1 MPNIEMTD
9 MPAGLNFLN
18 KEFDYNYPNGLNL
31 KPGAGK
37 DNLHNKLRDKIL
49 MRAYEACGAI
59 SKRFDSWN
67 QVDKV
72 LTTYIALDDDEED
85 IKDEDERKP
94 VSIVFPYSYVIMESI
109 LSYLLAAFFQE
120 PVFRYEGVSPEDT
133 LGAIMMEKK
142 IDLDVNK
149 SKIMLPIHTS
159 LRDSLAYGF
168 GVGAPGWD
176 VVRGKKTVKQDTGF
190 ISALTGMFSKT
201 GQSRQDVNTTL
212 YEGNDL
218 TNIDPYLCLPD
229 PNVAIHEVQKGE
241 YFGWLDRTNYMK
253 LLSDEKNIPGEYFNV
268 RYVRQVTSKRS
279 SIFGIDQSRREE
291 RTGGRWKD
299 INTSLYTT
307 GVDVIR
313 MYVNLIPKE
322 WELGSGEYP
331 EKWLFALAAD
341 DVIIQ
346 AKPLGLNHNR
356 YPVAVAAPDFDGYS
370 SSPVS
375 RIEILYGLQG
385 LLDFEMN
392 SHVANLRK
400 AINDMFVVDPYLINV
415 NDVKKPGPG
424 KIIRTRRPAWGRGVK
439 DAIQQ
444 LSVNDITRANVADA
458 GFISQ
463 LMKEVGGA
471 NDPLVGNLRQGGPE
485 RLTGQEFQGTQQGMF
500 SRLQRVARIIG
511 LQYMQDIGYM
521 FASHT
526 QQLMS
531 QDVYVSST
539 GRWQEVLMQEYAE
552 SIQGGKMKV
561 SPYDILVDYD
571 IKVRD
576 GSVPGN
582 NFSQFWVE
590 IFKMGLQ
597 NPEAA
602 AGMGLDMGKLFKH
615 VGRNL
620 GAKNVDE
627 FVKVRVQSEEQI
639 EQGVDQGNVVPLDQ
653 AREGGV
659 I

>member
-1 MPNIEMTD
+1 MPTIQMTD
-9 MPAGLNFLN
+9 IPASSMKYLQDKYDYTYPLGLDLRPDS
-18 KEFDYNYPNGLNL
+18 E
-31 KPGAGK
+31 
-37 DNLHNKLRDKIL
+37 LHQKLRDKIL
-49 MRAYEACGAI
+49 MRAYEASGAI
-59 SKRFDSWN
+59 KKRFSSWN
-67 QVDKV
+67 EVDKV
-72 LTTYIALDDDEED
+72 LSTYIALDEDEED
-85 IKDEDERKP
+85 LKLDDSRKP
-94 VSIVFPYSYVIMESI
+94 VSIVFPYSYVILESI

-142 IDLDVNK
+142 IDLDCNRNK
-149 SKIMLPIHTS
+149 VMLPLHTIY
-159 LRDSLAYGF
+159 RDSLAYGF

-176 VVRGKKTVKQDTGF
+176 VVMGRKTVKQDDGF
-190 ISALTGMFSKT
+190 ISALTQMFQKT
-201 GQSRQDVNTTL
+201 GQSRKTVDATL
-212 YEGNDL
+212 FEGNDL

-253 LLSDEKNIPGEYFNV
+253 LLSDEKNIKGEYFNV
-268 RYVRQVTSKRS
+268 KYVRAVTSKRS
-279 SIFGIDQSRREE
+279 SIHAIDQSMREE
-291 RTGGRWKD
+291 KTGGPWKD
-299 INTSLYTT
+299 VNTSLYTT

-313 MYVNLIPKE
+313 MYVNLIPRE

-341 DVIIQ
+341 DVVIQ
-346 AKPLGLNHNR
+346 AKPLGLNHNS

-375 RIEILYGLQG
+375 RIEIINGLQG

-392 SHVANLRK
+392 THVANIRK
-400 AINDMFVVDPYLINV
+400 ALNDMFVVDPYLINV

-439 DAIQQ
+439 DAIMQ
-444 LSVNDITRANVADA
+444 LGVNDVTRGNIADA

-463 LMKEVGGA
+463 LMQKVGGA
-471 NDPLVGNLRQGGPE
+471 DDPLVGSLRQGGPE

-511 LQYMQDIGYM
+511 LQCMQDIGYQ
-521 FASHT
+521 FASNT

-531 QDVYVSST
+531 EEVYVNTT
-539 GRWQEVLMQEYAE
+539 GRWQETLMQEYAD
-552 SIQGGKMKV
+552 SVQKGKMKV
-561 SPYDILVDYD
+561 TPYDVLVEYD
-571 IKVRD
+571 LMVRD
-576 GSVPGN
+576 GSVPGS

-590 IFKMGLQ
+590 IFKIGLQ

-602 AGMGLDMGKLFKH
+602 TGMGLDMGKLFKY

-627 FVKVRVQSEEQI
+627 FVKVRVMPDEQVG
-639 EQGVDQGNVVPLDQ
+639 QQQDRGNIVSMDQ
-653 AREGGV
+653 AIAGGAV
-659 I
+659 